1 MSATASV
8 ACFVG
13 VIPLP
18 GIWFCYCIHGV
29 FSLVLATASVAFRIK
44 LGYSGGSRKFGLPLL
59 LPGIWLCYRIRGV
72 LLVLATASV
81 VFRIILGYDGGS
93 RKFGFATA
101 TWCLVFLLLLWRFV

>member
-29 FSLVLATASVAFRIK
+29 FSLVSATASVAFRIK
-44 LGYSGGSRKFGLPLL
+44 LGYSGGSHTFGLLL
-59 LPGIWLCYRIRGV
+59 LIPGIWLCYRIRGV

-81 VFRIILGYDGGS
+81 VFRIILGYNGGS
-93 RKFGFATA
+93 CVFGFATA